1 MTPHCTYNRVVVAGF
16 LTTFL
21 AACSEGVWMHPKDV
35 IEQHEFH
42 EHMRVRLNNGKT
54 YDTKRM
60 TVTQTT
66 VTIYELKGSGKLD
79 QPIIIPMIDV
89 DTIERFQYD
98 ASNSIA
104 TTVVI
109 AVPIVF
115 ISIFIAALSSWD

>member
-1 MTPHCTYNRVVVAGF
+1 MGHDDRLPPDGGPVLMVPVESQVTGRVNPDEADEVER
-16 LTTFL
+16 L
-21 AACSEGVWMHPKDV
+21 
-35 IEQHEFH
+35 
-42 EHMRVRLNNGKT
+42 VRLYRDT
-54 YDTKRM
+54 YGVPSSGIGVVSPFRAQVVLLRKRLQDTG
-60 TVTQTT
+60 VA
-66 VTIYELKGSGKLD
+66 
-79 QPIIIPMIDV
+79 V

>member
-1 MTPHCTYNRVVVAGF
+1 MTPSCRYTRVVIAGA

-54 YDTKRM
+54 YDTTRM

-79 QPIIIPMIDV
+79 QPIVIPMNDV

-98 ASNSIA
+98 HSNSIA
-104 TTVVI
+104 TAVVI
-109 AVPIVF
+109 AVPIVL
-115 ISIFIAALSSWD
+115 ISIFVAAASAWN